1 MLCDHVIKTPHA
13 EQAIFASIKRE
24 GRKVV
29 LWGAGEMS
37 LYVVRYLQQNDI
49 SVECYCDS
57 DGKKNN
63 TFFMGIPVFNY
74 ENMKKYLGVQSYHI
88 LISTGPQYVDEIRAT
103 IVQKEEKN
111 PISYLRGYEIVGD
124 KIDYPYF
131 QVNQRA
137 FERAYALMEDKISKK
152 VFENVLNAKLTG
164 DFSFYEQIKSDDE
177 YFDPEVVR
185 LTDRETF
192 LNIGAFRGNDILEFA
207 KKTSGNYEKI
217 IGFEPDSKTAVE
229 LKERLEANR
238 IERVEIYNIGAW
250 SDHDTLA
257 FDSFVGGSSQL
268 ASDKAISLDNYV
280 VEVNAID
287 NILGTTPVTY
297 LQMDIEGAEYNAL
310 LGAENTIK
318 RDVPKMA
325 ISVYHRRED
334 LFKLPLLVHSFVPS
348 YRFYLRH
355 YTDIQT
361 ETVLYCLNS

>member
-1 MLCDHVIKTPHA
+1 
-13 EQAIFASIKRE
+13 
-24 GRKVV
+24 
-29 LWGAGEMS
+29 
-37 LYVVRYLQQNDI
+37 
-49 SVECYCDS
+49 
-57 DGKKNN
+57 
-63 TFFMGIPVFNY
+63 
-74 ENMKKYLGVQSYHI
+74 
-88 LISTGPQYVDEIRAT
+88 
-103 IVQKEEKN
+103 
-111 PISYLRGYEIVGD
+111 
-124 KIDYPYF
+124 
-131 QVNQRA
+131 
-137 FERAYALMEDKISKK
+137 MEDKISKK